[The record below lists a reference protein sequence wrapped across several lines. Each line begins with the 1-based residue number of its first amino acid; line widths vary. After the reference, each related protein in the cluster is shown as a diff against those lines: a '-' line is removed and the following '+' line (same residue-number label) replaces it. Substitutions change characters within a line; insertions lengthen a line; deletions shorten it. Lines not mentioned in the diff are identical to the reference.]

1 MISETSLMTAREVL
15 VHSNLATDLDA
26 SIRFVNAAVDTLRY
40 CPGIGW
46 LRWDGRRWA
55 ENAEW
60 AAVEFAKKMARAWL
74 KKTVRSGDR
83 SKVTEAA
90 YMEMAPRIH
99 AVVKLAESDA
109 CMRIEANQLDRDQLL
124 MNIEDG
130 TLDLRTGTLRPHS
143 KDDLITKLAPV
154 RWIEGAAHPMLDRYL
169 DHLTQS
175 SPEVVPFLARC
186 FGTALT
192 GDASPESLFLLQGDG
207 ASGKTTLVEAVAA
220 MLGPYAVKLRFESFC
235 QSKHGRSPGGATPDL
250 MALRGSRLAYASE
263 GDQSAKLN
271 AGLVKELTGKEPV
284 SARGLYQKQLVAFP
298 QTWKLWLVSNFEPR
312 ADSDDTGI
320 WRRVLKIFFAVVP
333 EDRRDPRI
341 KEALATDPL
350 ARAALLQWCVKGCM
364 DWQSRGGGRVGLAAP
379 ESVLLLT
386 NEYREKQDLLG
397 EWWKALMVEAE
408 MSTHDVTAGRV
419 LRDHYEDWAKDQG
432 ALPVQAKRFRE
443 YLKSKG
449 LTEYRTNEIR
459 GWRGL
464 KFEYI
469 EPCLFQKRVV
479 IPRGLPPSV
488 NSPKWQRPVE

>member
-1 MISETSLMTAREVL
+1 MTTETNLLPAPEVL
-15 VHSNLATDLDA
+15 VNQNLATDVDA
-26 SIRFVNAAVDTLRY
+26 SLRFVDSALPTLRF
-40 CPGIGW
+40 CQGVGW

-60 AAVEFAKKMARAWL
+60 AAVELAKQAARSWL
-74 KKTVRSGDR
+74 QEAVDSANETAIKKAER
-83 SKVTEAA
+83 
-90 YMEMAPRIH
+90 MEMAPRIN
-99 AVVKLAESDA
+99 AVLSLAESDTR
-109 CMRIEANQLDRDQLL
+109 MRVEAEQLDRDPLL
-124 MNIEDG
+124 LNIEDG
-130 TLDLRTGTLRPHS
+130 TLDLRAGTLRPHS

-186 FGTALT
+186 FGAALT

-220 MLGPYAVKLRFESFC
+220 MMGPYAVKLRFESLC

-263 GDQSAKLN
+263 GDQSAKLD

-284 SARGLYQKQLVAFP
+284 SARGLYQSQLVAFP

-333 EDRRDPRI
+333 EDRRDPRL

-432 ALPVQAKRFRE
+432 AFPVQAKRFRE

-469 EPCLFQKRVV
+469 EPSLFQKRVV

-488 NSPKWQRPVE
+488 NSPKWQRPVG